1 VPGLEIEGITEALL
15 VLEDGNAL
23 RKANDAI
30 VEYLREHRIAAHWG
44 RDVDCASD
52 AMSLDVSRSIYNAR
66 LDPRRKHWGTAVY
79 GHVLGHYGIGH
90 NMPLPLLTRQDGAA
104 IEGALR
110 MRTVLIDRV
119 MTDSHGQTAFG
130 MALAQRL
137 GFDLCP
143 RLKSLKDRRLHVPR
157 AFCVPQT
164 LRHLCIADIALNP
177 IEEGF
182 EDFAALADAV
192 AAGKLDAVTACQ
204 RHGSAARHR
213 KAYKAGR
220 PIGLLLRTLHMCETA
235 TNDEFRRE
243 QLRLL
248 NHGELVHFLQ
258 RQIRRDGFGTLRGM
272 RHEELVAQSGSLT
285 LITNAV
291 MAFNAH
297 EQQAILDRW
306 QGESGRRISPAI
318 LRHLSPTPF
327 GHINFVGAMEFVLQG
342 YRDRIFAPRRR
353 GAGEQPY

>member
-1 VPGLEIEGITEALL
+1 
-15 VLEDGNAL
+15 
-23 RKANDAI
+23 
-30 VEYLREHRIAAHWG
+30 
-44 RDVDCASD
+44 
-52 AMSLDVSRSIYNAR
+52 
-66 LDPRRKHWGTAVY
+66 
-79 GHVLGHYGIGH
+79 
-90 NMPLPLLTRQDGAA
+90 MPLPLLTRQDGAA

-143 RLKSLKDRRLHVPR
+143 RLKSRKDRRLHVPR
-157 AFCVPQT
+157 GFCVPQT
-164 LRHLCIADIALNP
+164 LRQLCIADIALNP

-318 LRHLSPTPF
+318 LRRLSPTPF